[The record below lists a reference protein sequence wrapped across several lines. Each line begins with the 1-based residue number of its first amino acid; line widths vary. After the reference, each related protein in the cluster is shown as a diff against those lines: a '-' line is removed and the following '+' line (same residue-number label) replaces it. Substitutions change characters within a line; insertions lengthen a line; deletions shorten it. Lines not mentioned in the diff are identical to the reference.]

1 MATKKKTANKRR
13 SNPKRKGRKKGG
25 PLLGIAAFTG
35 TGTDSTPGFN
45 FAQLASIKWI
55 KRFIGI
61 LLAPICW
68 ISLESLCFLFRSQ
81 DTAYWL
87 SPEFVSFV
95 LGSAFWLVLFFGARS
110 RFMMWLYVA
119 GHEIT
124 HAIFVLICRGNV
136 AKVHISSGGGH
147 VLTNRNNF
155 LISLSPYFFPFY
167 TAIIIVIWAVLDW
180 QISGF
185 GQNYINWLY
194 GLIGFSWT
202 FHITFTLW
210 MIRRD
215 QPDVDQNGRIFSFT
229 VISLA
234 NILIIAT
241 LLIVAS
247 PTATFRDFARSFVA
261 NAESL
266 GSRLLES
273 TQEMWMFLLSFLPV

>member
-1 MATKKKTANKRR
+1 MASKKKTANKRR
-13 SNPKRKGRKKGG
+13 SNPKRKGRKKSG

-35 TGTDSTPGFN
+35 TGTDLTPGFN
-45 FAQLASIKWI
+45 FAQLTSIKWI
-55 KRFIGI
+55 KRFIGV
-61 LLAPICW
+61 LLAPVCW
-68 ISLESLCFLFRSQ
+68 ISLETLFFLFRSQ
-81 DTAYWL
+81 DTTYWL

-147 VLTNRNNF
+147 ILTNRNNF

>member
-1 MATKKKTANKRR
+1 MGTKKKTNR
-13 SNPKRKGRKKGG
+13 KRKTSQKGKKKS
-25 PLLGIAAFTG
+25 IHRFFAATG
-35 TGTDSTPGFN
+35 ARAGAVPAFE
-45 FAQLASIKWI
+45 FADLASIKWA

-61 LLAPICW
+61 LLVPICW
-68 ISLESLCFLFRSQ
+68 ISLESLCVLFRAQKTS
-81 DTAYWL
+81 YWL
-87 SPEFVSFV
+87 SPEFVSFT

-136 AKVHISSGGGH
+136 SKIHISSGGGH
-147 VLTNRNNF
+147 ILTNRNNF

-180 QISGF
+180 KIPGF
-185 GQNYINWLY
+185 AENNLNWLY

-215 QPDVDQNGRIFSFT
+215 QPDVDQNGRTFSFT

-234 NILIIAT
+234 NILIIAS

-247 PTATFRDFARSFVA
+247 STATFQDFGRSFVI
-261 NAESL
+261 NSESL
-266 GSRLLES
+266 GTRLIES
-273 TQEMWMFLLSFLPV
+273 LQEVWAFLLGFLPV